1 MPSTTNLNEYLEYL
15 EKVDTKDYMWLVSV
29 KDIQG
34 YFMTENLI
42 KKFEKIGFK
51 SSNIL
56 LEKKYH
62 SFIGGVGIEESVIE
76 KYGNDE
82 AIEYS
87 TSIGYRKIEI
97 TSETL
102 NTGNESKIVIGN
114 TDYSKNIRGLNFV
127 VIDKKSGEII
137 DSVAFDTHV
146 PEMTCYR

>member
-42 KKFEKIGFK
+42 KKFEKLGFK

-56 LEKKYH
+56 LEKNNH

-87 TSIGYRKIEI
+87 TSIGDRKIRD
-97 TSETL
+97 
-102 NTGNESKIVIGN
+102 NK
-114 TDYSKNIRGLNFV
+114 
-127 VIDKKSGEII
+127 
-137 DSVAFDTHV
+137 
-146 PEMTCYR
+146 